1 MISSWADRERELLRN
16 TVAVFGLLVVVLEV
30 LVVTV
35 VDSTSSQ
42 SCWKWVDRDPPWM
55 TDAQSRPSGTK
66 GCHQFL
72 LQDDETDDIKPFVY
86 IQDAK
91 TLILVVV
98 YWSVLRARSWR
109 FSLSLQNQVLG
120 VSYIFETIL
129 RKVLRCGANSS
140 DEFVL
145 AVKFQLAYSIIRFAP
160 TSHSFIARFGQ
171 FEILVRIVLWIHF
184 PCHIVDHICE
194 AKGFPPQIF
203 YFWKTKG
210 FERAANTC
218 PICSNISNTNSDTC
232 FQTTFQGNFD
242 LKLLTL
248 YWLIVPWPPVTF
260 TFTFPFPFPF
270 PFSQT
275 HFHLFAF

>member
-1 MISSWADRERELLRN
+1 MI
-16 TVAVFGLLVVVLEV
+16 VGC
-30 LVVTV
+30 
-35 VDSTSSQ
+35 STNSQ
-42 SCWKWVDRDPPWM
+42 SCWKWVDRDPPWK
-55 TDAQSRPSGTK
+55 TDAQSRPTGTK

-72 LQDDETDDIKPFVY
+72 LDDDETDDIKPFVN

-98 YWSVLRARSWR
+98 YWSVLRAGSWR

-120 VSYIFETIL
+120 VSYIFETML

-171 FEILVRIVLWIHF
+171 FEILVRIALWIHF

-203 YFWKTKG
+203 DFWKTKG
-210 FERAANTC
+210 FERANIC
-218 PICSNISNTNSDTC
+218 PICSNTSNTNSDTC
-232 FQTTFQGNFD
+232 FQTKFQSNFIWNYSPFIGLLSPD
-242 LKLLTL
+242 HPSLSLLLSLSLYHLAKL
-248 YWLIVPWPPVTF
+248 TF
-260 TFTFPFPFPF
+260 TFLLFKTLCSVALAYLQSF
-270 PFSQT
+270 FSAKKRVILSFQM
-275 HFHLFAF
+275 